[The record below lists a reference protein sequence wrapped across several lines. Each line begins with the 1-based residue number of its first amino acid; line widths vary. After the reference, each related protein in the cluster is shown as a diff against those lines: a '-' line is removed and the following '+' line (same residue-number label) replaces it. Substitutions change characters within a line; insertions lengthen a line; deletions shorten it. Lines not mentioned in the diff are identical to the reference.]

1 MGMVQGVKRE
11 IITFEAGRARKRG
24 ARMVAAFLDYDDV
37 SEMLNSMLDEV
48 IAKHFPELMK
58 EIENEDP
65 KARSR
70 RQAKKKAG

>member
-1 MGMVQGVKRE
+1 MAEAVKRE

-24 ARMVAAFLDYDDV
+24 ARMVAALLDYDDV

-48 IAKHFPELMK
+48 IGKHFPELMK
-58 EIENEDP
+58 EIESEDP

-70 RQAKKKAG
+70 RQARKKAG

>member
-1 MGMVQGVKRE
+1 MTSVEGEKRE
-11 IITFEAGRARKRG
+11 IISFEAGRARKRA

-37 SEMLNSMLDEV
+37 TSLLNALLDRE
-48 IAKHFPELMK
+48 IEKYFPEMMRGV
-58 EIENEDP
+58 EEEDP